1 MNQCSCNF
9 RHLGIAVTFFIT
21 KSIRFIGLRVNPV
34 NNDVEMPEIT
44 FCRCMFNFKIDFV
57 LAYYC
62 SLYNYA
68 SFVNERS
75 SQVIN
80 FYSKHIVLYFEQYLS
95 C

>member
-1 MNQCSCNF
+1 
-9 RHLGIAVTFFIT
+9 
-21 KSIRFIGLRVNPV
+21 
-34 NNDVEMPEIT
+34 MPEIT